1 MRAALEK
8 GAAVAG
14 RRADAV
20 RARVVAAAENV
31 PGVAVAVEGDAVVL
45 SGRGMTRRTI
55 VDPRLQDIAGW
66 GR

>member
-1 MRAALEK
+1 MRAALVLGQAVAERRAAMVRAWV
-8 GAAVAG
+8 AAVAE
-14 RRADAV
+14 D
-20 RARVVAAAENV
+20 V

-45 SGRGMTRRTI
+45 SGRGLTRRTI

>member
-8 GAAVAG
+8 GEAVAG
-14 RRADAV
+14 RRAAVV
-20 RARVVAAAENV
+20 RARVAAMAEAV
-31 PGVAVAVEGDAVVL
+31 PGVAVSVDGDAVVL
-45 SGRGMTRRTI
+45 TGRGLTRRTI